1 MEEMKKFLFSII
13 AFLVIPFG
21 FWVGGSFDGVK
32 SSFIAGSTPELEA
45 VEKEFKNIDSK
56 EDKQFIH
63 MLFCGASE
71 YLKRTE
77 AVHQTQ
83 QFDPILG
90 RVQSA
95 YGWER
100 EKYEDFTDA
109 VSDYLDAVDYDTP
122 KKLETRSQREDFA
135 KIFSDLAEATKYE

>member
-1 MEEMKKFLFSII
+1 MQEMKKFLFSIL
-13 AFLVIPFG
+13 LVIGVPFG
-21 FWVGGSFDGVK
+21 FWFNSTETNIV
-32 SSFIAGSTPELEA
+32 AGSTPELKA
-45 VEKEFKNIDSK
+45 VEKEFSKIDSK
-56 EDKQFIH
+56 EDKHFIH
-63 MLFCGASE
+63 MLFCGAAE
-71 YLKRTE
+71 YLKKTE

-122 KKLETRSQREDFA
+122 KKLETRAQKEDFA
-135 KIFSDLAEATKYE
+135 KIFSDLAEATKNE